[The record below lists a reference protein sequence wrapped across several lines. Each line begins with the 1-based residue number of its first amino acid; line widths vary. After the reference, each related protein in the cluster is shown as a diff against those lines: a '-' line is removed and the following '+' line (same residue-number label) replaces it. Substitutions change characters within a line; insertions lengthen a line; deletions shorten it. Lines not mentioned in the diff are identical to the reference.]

1 MQDSKT
7 LIVRENQ
14 DSVELTV
21 RRDKEGNMLVTG
33 YNVKAYGN
41 LQSDD
46 DVLNGK
52 LLSGI
57 SDAEDMIIRVANKE
71 ALQLYPVYGIY

>member
-1 MQDSKT
+1 MDSVTK
-7 LIVRENQ
+7 IVRENQ

-41 LQSDD
+41 LQNDD
-46 DVLNGK
+46 EVLNAK
-52 LLSGI
+52 LLSEI
-57 SDAEDMIIRVANKE
+57 TDAEDMMKRVANKE
-71 ALQLYPVYGIY
+71 AL

>member
-1 MQDSKT
+1 MTDSTTK
-7 LIVRENQ
+7 IVRENQ

-41 LQSDD
+41 LQNDD
-46 DVLNGK
+46 EVLNAK

-57 SDAEDMIIRVANKE
+57 TDAEDMMKRVANKE
-71 ALQLYPVYGIY
+71 VL

>member
-41 LQSDD
+41 LQNDD
-46 DVLNGK
+46 EVLNAK

-57 SDAEDMIIRVANKE
+57 TDAEDMIIRVANKE
-71 ALQLYPVYGIY
+71 AL

>member
-1 MQDSKT
+1 MSDSVVKH
-7 LIVRENQ
+7 IRENQ

-33 YNVKAYGN
+33 YNVKAYGDFQN
-41 LQSDD
+41 DD
-46 DVLNGK
+46 EVLNAK

-57 SDAEDMIIRVANKE
+57 TDAEDMIKRVSNKE
-71 ALQLYPVYGIY
+71 GL

>member
-1 MQDSKT
+1 MSDSVVKH
-7 LIVRENQ
+7 IRENQ
-14 DSVELTV
+14 DSVELTI

-41 LQSDD
+41 LQNDD
-46 DVLNGK
+46 EVLNAK

-57 SDAEDMIIRVANKE
+57 TDAEDMMKRVANKE
-71 ALQLYPVYGIY
+71 VL